1 VTFGE
6 VNTPRGISHR
16 TWQAQP
22 RAKAAL
28 TQGEAGHNILR
39 MKVLPF
45 ATLTAGLLFAVACGS
60 SRIASGNQR
69 AAGALF
75 DGWPPVIVWA
85 WQRPEDLSFINPRQ
99 VGVSR
104 LVETILLKGEAVIV
118 VPNLNGLRVPVGAKL
133 MACARIESSPGF
145 SATLSP
151 SQAREAAK
159 QLASLA
165 RSPGAKAVQIDF
177 DATDSQRD
185 FYRTLLIELR
195 QRLPRSF
202 PISITAL
209 GSWCVGD
216 DWISH
221 LPVDEA
227 VPMLFRMGP
236 DRASILRR
244 LEDGD
249 DFQEPLCRQSAGI
262 STDEVVPRLPAGRRL
277 YIFNPRAWTKATL
290 DTAAVANR

>member
-1 VTFGE
+1 MRVFP
-6 VNTPRGISHR
+6 VASLI
-16 TWQAQP
+16 
-22 RAKAAL
+22 
-28 TQGEAGHNILR
+28 
-39 MKVLPF
+39 
-45 ATLTAGLLFAVACGS
+45 AGLLFVFACGS
-60 SRIASGNQR
+60 NRIVSGNQR
-69 AAGALF
+69 ALAPLF

-85 WQRPEDLSFINPRQ
+85 WQRPEDLSFINPQQ

-104 LVETILLKGEAVIV
+104 LVETILLKGEGVIV
-118 VPNLNGLRVPVGAKL
+118 EPNLNSLRVPVGTKL
-133 MACARIESSPGF
+133 MACARIESAPGF

-165 RSPGAKAVQIDF
+165 RSPDAKAVQIDF

-185 FYRTLLIELR
+185 FYRTLLVELR
-195 QRLPRSF
+195 QRLPRPF

-209 GSWCVGD
+209 GSWCFGD
-216 DWISH
+216 DWISN

-236 DRASILRR
+236 DRASILLR

-277 YIFNPRAWTKATL
+277 YIFNPNPWTKATL
-290 DTAAVANR
+290 DRTAIISH

>member
-1 VTFGE
+1 MF
-6 VNTPRGISHR
+6 
-16 TWQAQP
+16 
-22 RAKAAL
+22 
-28 TQGEAGHNILR
+28 LR

-45 ATLTAGLLFAVACGS
+45 ATLIAGLLFAGACGS
-60 SRIASGNQR
+60 TRIAARNQR
-69 AAGALF
+69 AAAPLF
-75 DGWPPVIVWA
+75 DGWPPVVLWA
-85 WQRPEDLSFINPRQ
+85 WQRPENLSFVNPQQ

-118 VPNLNGLRVPVGAKL
+118 VPNLNGLRIPAGTKV
-133 MACARIESSPGF
+133 MACARIESDPAS
-145 SATLSP
+145 SATLLP

-165 RSPGAKAVQIDF
+165 QSPDAKAVQIDF

-185 FYRTLLIELR
+185 FYRLLLTELR
-195 QRLPRSF
+195 RRLPRPF

-209 GSWCVGD
+209 GSWCIGD
-216 DWISH
+216 DWISR

-236 DRASILRR
+236 DRASILTR

-249 DFQEPLCRQSAGI
+249 DLPEPLCRQSAGI
-262 STDEVVPRLPAGRRL
+262 STDEAAPRLPVGRRL
-277 YIFNPRAWTKATL
+277 YIFNPNAWTKATF
-290 DTAAVANR
+290 DRIAIISH